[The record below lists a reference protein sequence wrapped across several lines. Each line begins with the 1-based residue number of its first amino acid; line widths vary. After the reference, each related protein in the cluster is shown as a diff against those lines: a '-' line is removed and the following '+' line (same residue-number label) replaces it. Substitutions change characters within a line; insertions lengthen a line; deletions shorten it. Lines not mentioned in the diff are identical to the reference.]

1 MNSTK
6 HPRNLFIV
14 AVLMIVPIL
23 LQAQVDGGRQKVG
36 REILKKAE
44 SAPRITRGA
53 PYPAVTPPEFPR
65 NMEAKRQIIPTG
77 KLVGDMKPANKAI
90 YALDGRKKYR
100 PDLKKLNALS
110 FKDYREQ
117 TNSIPAASGCCP
129 EVSVAENGQTIMTT
143 GNTWMALSTNGGVN
157 FNSINPSTI
166 FPQDDGGFCCDQV
179 VHYIPK
185 YDIFVWLLQYR
196 RHPVDTLKNRIRIA
210 AQKTSEVISSNGT
223 SWTYW
228 DFPSDVFSAKGTLD
242 YSDLGWGDESL
253 WWAIQSADGRV
264 VSRIPLKELA
274 AKITVHY
281 AFTAGTDALWSHVTQ
296 NATNT
301 VYWAGHVSNSEMR
314 VYDMRDGDGYYSWH
328 SVTVNSWPNGTNT
341 SKCPGGDDWLLPFED
356 WKHYVFGNTLQR
368 GKVWFSWEAA
378 PGGGFPQSHVQL
390 VKINP
395 ATWTKEE
402 QVQIWNP
409 DFAFMDAYL
418 STNNEQ
424 AIGMEVAFGGGIY
437 YPSSAVGIWGDFVV
451 YYPRL
456 STRCV
461 GRWGDYNHSRR
472 CTANGADWIAGGY
485 TNESNASGNIV
496 IPHYIRFG
504 R

>member
-1 MNSTK
+1 
-6 HPRNLFIV
+6 
-14 AVLMIVPIL
+14 
-23 LQAQVDGGRQKVG
+23 
-36 REILKKAE
+36 
-44 SAPRITRGA
+44 
-53 PYPAVTPPEFPR
+53 
-65 NMEAKRQIIPTG
+65 
-77 KLVGDMKPANKAI
+77 
-90 YALDGRKKYR
+90 
-100 PDLKKLNALS
+100 
-110 FKDYREQ
+110 
-117 TNSIPAASGCCP
+117 
-129 EVSVAENGQTIMTT
+129 
-143 GNTWMALSTNGGVN
+143 MALSTNGGVN

-253 WWAIQSADGRV
+253 WWAIQNADGRV

-472 CTANGADWIAGGY
+472 YTANGADWIAGGY

>member
-196 RHPVDTLKNRIRIA
+196 
-210 AQKTSEVISSNGT
+210 
-223 SWTYW
+223 
-228 DFPSDVFSAKGTLD
+228 
-242 YSDLGWGDESL
+242 
-253 WWAIQSADGRV
+253 
-264 VSRIPLKELA
+264 
-274 AKITVHY
+274 
-281 AFTAGTDALWSHVTQ
+281 
-296 NATNT
+296 
-301 VYWAGHVSNSEMR
+301 
-314 VYDMRDGDGYYSWH
+314 
-328 SVTVNSWPNGTNT
+328 
-341 SKCPGGDDWLLPFED
+341 
-356 WKHYVFGNTLQR
+356 
-368 GKVWFSWEAA
+368 
-378 PGGGFPQSHVQL
+378 
-390 VKINP
+390 
-395 ATWTKEE
+395 
-402 QVQIWNP
+402 
-409 DFAFMDAYL
+409 
-418 STNNEQ
+418 
-424 AIGMEVAFGGGIY
+424 
-437 YPSSAVGIWGDFVV
+437 
-451 YYPRL
+451 
-456 STRCV
+456 
-461 GRWGDYNHSRR
+461 
-472 CTANGADWIAGGY
+472 
-485 TNESNASGNIV
+485 
-496 IPHYIRFG
+496 
-504 R
+504 